1 MSTSPLRTSPFS
13 RRLSLRGAIGAGLV
27 QLLLLGYAALV
38 VYPLVLM
45 VVSSLKTTG
54 EIFRNPLS
62 LIPSQL
68 RFSNYTDAWYQANFG
83 TYFKNSVVVSIVSVL
98 IILFFGSMAA
108 YVLARFRFR
117 GSNLVFL
124 LFLAGFMIPIRL
136 AIIPLFILMRDLRL
150 LDTLWSLIAI
160 YVAGGMPFTVFLL
173 VSFFRRIPRD
183 LEDAALIDG
192 ANPFQIYYRVMLPL
206 VRPAVATVGLFHFLN
221 IWNDFFFPLIF
232 IRSDSLRTV
241 PLGISVFFGEYS
253 NNWALL
259 FAGLSI
265 SIVPVIVLYLFT
277 SRQFISGL
285 TAGAVKLGSASREQ
299 SLPRAYRLYDRVEGD
314 QGGVRKGPPVGTALG
329 PVEGCSRGSRL
340 AQRGAARSPDE
351 PRGPARAVL
360 RRCRP
365 RPTSQRGDLS
375 QGVWAFI

>member
-285 TAGAVKLGSASREQ
+285 TAGAVK
-299 SLPRAYRLYDRVEGD
+299 
-314 QGGVRKGPPVGTALG
+314 
-329 PVEGCSRGSRL
+329 
-340 AQRGAARSPDE
+340 
-351 PRGPARAVL
+351 
-360 RRCRP
+360 
-365 RPTSQRGDLS
+365 
-375 QGVWAFI
+375 